1 MPGDVAGLLVS
12 VHLPESTAM
21 PDSHHAPGTHKHHAP
36 PAPRSKVASLIG
48 YVLLGRRRPGEII
61 VVSHSNLFYWW
72 PVWVVG
78 FLMAGVTWMHDVHA
92 AFVRGEGTVVEF
104 KGEPDY
110 NFVDPVKADHQ
121 GSYPKKN
128 IKAVITN
135 NQNDP
140 FPTTRHGGE
149 DKHTLPMMHNSK
161 NPGVIYATTLLL
173 VIVITNVPLRG
184 LWSVI
189 IIVVIIMG
197 SIIFALAGWW
207 DEILT
212 RGKLLAIH
220 INLGAYFFIS
230 LTLFIVWFVNFVFFD
245 RQHYVAVTAGQV
257 RLKMMIG
264 EGEIV
269 YDTTGMVFQK
279 QRSDL
284 FRHMILGMGSG
295 DLIIR
300 PAGGK
305 DAIDLPN
312 VLFVGNKVREI
323 QELIKEKEV
332 VAG

>member
-1 MPGDVAGLLVS
+1 MS
-12 VHLPESTAM
+12 
-21 PDSHHAPGTHKHHAP
+21 KP
-36 PAPRSKVASLIG
+36 PAATPVAKQPSPRRGRVGSLLG
-48 YVLLGRRRPGEII
+48 YVLLGRRRPGEIV

-72 PVWVVG
+72 PVWLVG
-78 FLMAGVTWMHDVHA
+78 FIMAGVTYFHDVHA
-92 AFVRGEGTVVEF
+92 AYVKGHPKVVKIKGLDAAVDQTKQGPVSVEF
-104 KGEPDY
+104 EDGIKGAKRPDY
-110 NFVDPVKADHQ
+110 LKEEVQAILTD
-121 GSYPKKN
+121 ST
-128 IKAVITN
+128 AV
-135 NQNDP
+135 DP
-140 FPTTRHGGE
+140 FPKTHHAG
-149 DKHTLPMMHNSK
+149 DDVHLWLYMHNGKSL
-161 NPGVIYATTLLL
+161 GVIFSITLLL
-173 VIVITNVPLRG
+173 VIVITNISLRG
-184 LWSVI
+184 LWSVVI
-189 IIVVIIMG
+189 IIVVVLG
-197 SIIFALAGWW
+197 SIIFMLAGWW
-207 DEILT
+207 EYILVH
-212 RGKLLAIH
+212 GAHLAIH
-220 INLGAYFFIS
+220 LNMGAYLFIA
-230 LTLFIVWFVNFVFFD
+230 LTLFIIWLINFIFFD

-257 RLKMMIG
+257 RLKLMIG

>member
-1 MPGDVAGLLVS
+1 MS
-12 VHLPESTAM
+12 MT
-21 PDSHHAPGTHKHHAP
+21 P
-36 PAPRSKVASLIG
+36 PAPNAPHTPAPHTAPSSATSKRKLPGSRLAALLG
-48 YVLLGRRRPGEII
+48 YLVLGRRRPGEVTII
-61 VVSHSNLFYWW
+61 SHSNLFYWW

-78 FLMAGVTWMHDVHA
+78 FIMAGITAYDNVHA
-92 AFVRGEGTVVEF
+92 GFISGHPKVIQIDG
-104 KGEPDY
+104 PLNY
-110 NFVDPVKADHQ
+110 QFVDQTGEEDKTR
-121 GSYPKKN
+121 YPKDN
-128 IKAVITN
+128 VSAIITDN
-135 NQNDP
+135 KTDP
-140 FPTTRHGGE
+140 FPMTRHGGQ
-149 DKHTLPMMHNSK
+149 DKHTFPVMSNSK
-161 NPGVIYATTLLL
+161 SLGVIFAITLLL

-189 IIVVIIMG
+189 VIVIIVLG

-212 RGKLLAIH
+212 RGRLLAVH
-220 INLGAYFFIS
+220 VNLGAYLFIS
-230 LTLFIVWFVNFVFFD
+230 VTLFIIWVVNFAFFD
-245 RQHYVAVTAGQV
+245 RQRYLAVTAGQV
-257 RLKMMIG
+257 RLHLAVG

-284 FRHMILGMGSG
+284 FRHWILGLGSG

-305 DAIDLPN
+305 DPIDLPN
-312 VLFVGNKVREI
+312 VMFVGSKVREI